1 MREAVL
7 YFLVS
12 IMALGFDMGVF
23 SFALRVLHASWS
35 LAATAGFLAGVGLA
49 YLLSVRW
56 VFRARTYRRQQRM
69 EAISFVA
76 IGVIGLLITQLILW
90 LTIEKMDWNP
100 ELSRLGAAGVTFVFN
115 FTVRKL
121 ILFSKAEG

>member
-1 MREAVL
+1 MREATL

-12 IMALGFDMGVF
+12 IIALGFDMSVF
-23 SFALRVLHASWS
+23 SLALRFLQASWS
-35 LAATAGFLAGVGLA
+35 MAATAGFLAGVGLA

-69 EAISFVA
+69 EVTSFFA
-76 IGVIGLLITQLILW
+76 IGVMGLLITQLILW

-121 ILFSKAEG
+121 ILFSRADG